1 MKTDQISSLHASRPT
16 PPASTRGMSLEITT
30 RNDVPPTVAYEEIF
44 ITWLPTEGKEAIIA
58 KTRELHAKGL
68 KPVPHLA
75 AFKIK
80 DAAEARAIAAA
91 VALSTKKVF
100 VIRGGGAQVG
110 AFATVDEL
118 VATGAFA
125 GFEIGV
131 GGFPDGNGPV
141 SYEEGIAILRRK
153 AAYAS
158 FVVTQ
163 WSLNEP
169 AIARF
174 LNDSP
179 LPVYLGVPN
188 RCSLKQLARFAVVC
202 GVENSIKGALSNPV
216 NLARF
221 MLGFDPGYIVKAVEA
236 HPRLAKIHVYAFG
249 NLAPL

>member
-1 MKTDQISSLHASRPT
+1 M
-16 PPASTRGMSLEITT
+16 GMSLEITT
-30 RNDVPPTVAYEEIF
+30 RNEVPASVAYEEIF
-44 ITWLPTEGKEAIIA
+44 VTWLPTEGKDAIIA
-58 KTRELHAKGL
+58 KTLELHAKGL
-68 KPVPHLA
+68 KPVPHIA

-80 DAAEARAIAAA
+80 DAAEAHDIAAA
-91 VALSTKKVF
+91 VAPCTKKVF
-100 VIRGGGAQVG
+100 IIRGGGQQEGV
-110 AFATVDEL
+110 FSTVDEL
-118 VATGAFA
+118 VATGAFQ

-131 GGFPDGNGPV
+131 GGFPDANSPV
-141 SYEEGIAILRRK
+141 TYEEGIAILRRK

-174 LNDSP
+174 LDDSP

-188 RCSLKQLARFAVVC
+188 RCSLKQLARFAAVC
-202 GVENSIKGALSNPV
+202 GVENSIKGALSNPR

-221 MLGFDPGYIVKAVEA
+221 VLGFDPGYIVKAFSA
-236 HPRLAKIHVYAFG
+236 HPRLAKFHVYAFG